1 MKLTMLGTGKAVVT
15 ECYNT
20 CFVLSDG
27 KKHFLVDGGGGSGI
41 LKQLKSAGID
51 WKEIRDI
58 FVTHRHM
65 DHILGVMWLIRMIAQ
80 AMKQD
85 EYEERQGY
93 TVIRRCS
100 VSLTICLICSWR
112 RERLSLWA
120 DGSSWFRYPMEMC
133 LTLSVTKL
141 RFLIF
146 ILQKRNSMD
155 LLCI

>member
-51 WKEIRDI
+51 WTEIRDI
-58 FVTHRHM
+58 FVPHRHM
-65 DHILGVMWLIRMIAQ
+65 HHILGVMWLIRMIAQ

-85 EYEERQGY
+85 EYEGKARVYGHKKGP
-93 TVIRRCS
+93 
-100 VSLTICLICSWR
+100 W
-112 RERLSLWA
+112 
-120 DGSSWFRYPMEMC
+120 
-133 LTLSVTKL
+133 
-141 RFLIF
+141 
-146 ILQKRNSMD
+146 ILDDMAHM
-155 LLCI
+155 LLAK